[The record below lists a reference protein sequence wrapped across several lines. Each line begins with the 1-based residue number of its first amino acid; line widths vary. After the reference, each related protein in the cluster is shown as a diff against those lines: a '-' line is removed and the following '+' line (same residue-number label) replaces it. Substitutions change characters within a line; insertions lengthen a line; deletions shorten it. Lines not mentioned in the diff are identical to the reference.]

1 MISRQQM
8 MAGKIFKDKLNRILV
23 LSPLPIETQHTAHDG
38 ARIIKAKTDVYLD
51 IGHKSV
57 REGAENLA
65 LGINIVNLISI
76 VICSSPYWMFNSITD
91 SYFPIYFL
99 LSILAGTHFLYFQS
113 IIRNYFSLKKF
124 KFIRFNRQR
133 REVALPFTDTQDFV
147 IIPWEKLYAWAGTS
161 MMITE
166 STAIP
171 LSTLTITIAS
181 PTDATDFKGR
191 YEVAG
196 GEEINCIMQ
205 WECIRA
211 FMEDGS
217 DACPDPSKVNT
228 LAEYKAARRQMRK
241 ELGPWQWIKQKLID
255 WLHYS
260 YFAHWLSD
268 WHEKKLPKVTIPEN
282 IKRWSEPIPEDQ
294 WQQPSDELIE
304 ANFLAH
310 DFYDVGGHLGD
321 VNMPVYDPR
330 KKVTF
335 NQQEK
340 KPDEP

>member
-23 LSPLPIETQHTAHDG
+23 LSPLPIETQHNAHDG
-38 ARIIKAKTDVYLD
+38 AHIIKAKTDVYLD

-57 REGAENLA
+57 CEGTENLA
-65 LGINIVNLISI
+65 LMINIVNVGFGGALLL
-76 VICSSPYWMFNSITD
+76 
-91 SYFPIYFL
+91 SYFWLEMRGGTYYL
-99 LSILAGTHFLYFQS
+99 LYWLFGTLIGTHFLYFQS
-113 IIRNYFSLKKF
+113 IIRNYFSLKQF

-171 LSTLTITIAS
+171 LSTLTITMAS

-211 FMEDGS
+211 FMEDGP
-217 DACPDPSKVNT
+217 DACPEPSKVNT
-228 LAEYKAARRQMRK
+228 LTEYKAARRQMRK

-294 WQQPSDELIE
+294 WQQPSDEFME